1 VYVCFSLWFC
11 RFVSVTLCVCLCVSL
26 FLSVSV
32 NMGAHLCV
40 HVYLKGIFFLV
51 CVKVGVNVIVG
62 DCVCCSVQVCEY
74 VQVCVTECVWIG
86 V

>member
-32 NMGAHLCV
+32 NMGVHLCV
-40 HVYLKGIFFLV
+40 HVYLKGILFFV
-51 CVKVGVNVIVG
+51 CVRVGANVIVG
-62 DCVCCSVQVCEY
+62 DCVCC
-74 VQVCVTECVWIG
+74 
-86 V
+86 